1 MKLPISRFFI
11 FFLFVLFV
19 LSVSLSQKS
28 VSIFYKNDHHS
39 FLTYERTI
47 QDVLQSNNYSIVF
60 STKNADL
67 LKKPLKEN
75 MVITILQT
83 DLIEV
88 EP

>member
-28 VSIFYKNDHHS
+28 VSIFYKNDRHS

-47 QDVLQSNNYSIVF
+47 QDVLHSNNYPTDF

-75 MVITILQT
+75 MVITILPNEV
-83 DLIEV
+83 IEV